1 MATAIALF
9 SNFAITQSTTDIGRV
24 VNSQLDWMSIGISI
38 SAVTGI
44 NPTATFR
51 LQWSYDNVV
60 WAEANPTDTIGT
72 ATQPVSVIQRF
83 AVKAPYWRL
92 AVVVGGTNPSFTAT
106 ANALI

>member
-1 MATAIALF
+1 MTTAIALF
-9 SNFAITQSTTDIGRV
+9 SNHNITASTVDAGRV

-38 SAVTGI
+38 SAVSGT
-44 NPTATFR
+44 NPTAEFR
-51 LQWSYDNVV
+51 VQWSFDNVV
-60 WAEANPTDTIGT
+60 WADGIPRDVIGT

-92 AVVVGGTNPSFTAT
+92 AVQVGGVNPSFICT